1 VLFFAAAILY
11 SSVHLLGVAGASTLP
26 GTAVVHE
33 VAATSD
39 VTPRLQAPDEGV
51 PVSASAL
58 AGCGAEGDRASR
70 ATREGRFD
78 AATCLQELGAAPA
91 GRLLAFSASLTQDD
105 GQDVDFATHLSERGS
120 ASATRAWWR
129 GLPDSTRATLVA
141 AMPGVVGNLEGVP
154 YAVRDEANRSVLS
167 ETLSTIQHRDARAS
181 AGLTGFGGETARLTM
196 LQQVALALTP
206 GRGGDDT
213 GRQLVSLDTVFPGR
227 AAISVGDLDTASNV
241 SVMVPGMLYT
251 VSNQIAY
258 WTDHAAALHSEQGF
272 WTSALATTTSRPE
285 SSAVVAWMG
294 YRTPDLTNVASLD
307 LARAGAVH
315 LEETV
320 AGLDAVRDRDR
331 PRLTILAH
339 SYGSTTATIALSS
352 GRMRADALVAL
363 GSPGSVV
370 KTAADLDV
378 TRGSVYAA
386 AAALDPVAG
395 LGFFGKDPGA
405 SLFGSTL
412 LSVAASTDPFTEQHL
427 TGTWTHN
434 NYFDPGS
441 RSMRNLALIGIG
453 RGDLAGGRPPQP
465 DVPQVVSSPSL
476 ALVRPQDVYRD

>member
-1 VLFFAAAILY
+1 MLFFAAAILY
-11 SSVHLLGVAGASTLP
+11 SSAHLFGVVGASTLP
-26 GTAVVHE
+26 ETAVVHQ
-33 VAATSD
+33 AAAVSD
-39 VTPRLQAPDEGV
+39 TTPRLQAPDEGA
-51 PVSASAL
+51 PVSSSAL
-58 AGCGAEGDRASR
+58 DGCGAERGTATQ

-78 AATCLQELGAAPA
+78 AATCLRELGAAPA
-91 GRLLAFSASLTQDD
+91 WRLLDFSSSLSQDA
-105 GQDVDFATHLSERGS
+105 GQDVDFATHLSEDGS
-120 ASATRAWWR
+120 ASATRHWWA
-129 GLPDSTRATLVA
+129 GLPDSTRDSLIAT
-141 AMPGVVGNLEGVP
+141 MPGVVGNLEGVP
-154 YAVRDEANRSVLS
+154 YTVRDEANRSVLS
-167 ETLSTIQHRDARAS
+167 ETLATIQHRDDRAS
-181 AGLTGFGGETARLTM
+181 AGLTGFGDETARLTM
-196 LQQVALALTP
+196 LQQVDLALTP

-213 GRQLVSLDTVFPGR
+213 ARQLVSLDTVFPGR
-227 AAISVGDLDTASNV
+227 AAISVGDLDTARDV

-251 VSNQIAY
+251 VSNQITY
-258 WTDHAAALHSEQGF
+258 WTDHAAALHSEQDF
-272 WTSALATTTSRPE
+272 WTKTLATTTRRPQ

-294 YRTPDLTNVASLD
+294 YRTPDLTNVTSLD
-307 LARAGAVH
+307 LARQGAVH
-315 LEETV
+315 LEESVT
-320 AGLDAVRDRDR
+320 GLDAVRAVDR

-352 GRMRADALVAL
+352 GRMRADAFVAL

-370 KTAADLDV
+370 DSASDLSV
-378 TRGSVYAA
+378 TRGNVYAA

-453 RGDLAGGRPPQP
+453 QGALAGGRPPQP
-465 DVPQVVSSPSL
+465 DVPQVVSGPSL